1 MTHEQK
7 AAACEGLLEISLI
20 SSLILRLANSAINGT
35 GAIEGPELAWLVG
48 QLDRAETGVTAL
60 VEGVAQ

>member
-1 MTHEQK
+1 MTREQK
-7 AAACEGLLEISLI
+7 ALVCEGLLEISLI

-48 QLDRAETGVTAL
+48 QLDRAETATTEA
-60 VEGVAQ
+60 VEAV